1 MFSPDRRGTL
11 LALSLTIPGLLLL
24 IFSGSRPGR
33 FFGGLSVV
41 VFGVFAYVNYFSSR
55 PERELPAPVVDALEG
70 LERSRPNE
78 HKVTLILDDGRVIP
92 NVTVIHGRYV
102 ELPLGR
108 RRLRFNPRQV
118 VAVRPD

>member
-1 MFSPDRRGTL
+1 MFSADKRGTL
-11 LALSLTIPGLLLL
+11 WALALTIPGVLLVL
-24 IFSGSRPGR
+24 FSGSGPGKVL
-33 FFGGLSVV
+33 GGLSIV
-41 VFGVFAYVNYFSSR
+41 VFGLFAYVNYFSAR
-55 PERELPAPVVDALEG
+55 PERELPGPVVDALEG

-78 HKVTLILDDGRVIP
+78 HKVTLILDDGRVVA

-108 RRLRFNPRQV
+108 ARLRFSPKQV